1 MPETTTR
8 SAFLHLMDAAI
19 PWDMLARVAGAGAE
33 HGSAGCDVRQGLRIY
48 FLQHWFGW
56 SDEAMVDAMHD
67 SRSIRYFLQQK
78 NGMPAAVPAASLHSF
93 RQWLEGRDMGA
104 SLLEAMARHLAM
116 RGIVVT
122 AGTAAEPRA
131 QTLMPQASAGRGKAA
146 AREGEET
153 CR

>member
-19 PWDMLARVAGAGAE
+19 PWDMLARAACAGAE
-33 HGSAGCDVRQGLRIY
+33 PETAGCDVRQGLRIY

-67 SRSIRYFLQQK
+67 SRSIRYFLQQR
-78 NGMPAAVPAASLHSF
+78 NGTPAAVPAATLQGF
-93 RQWLEGRDMGA
+93 RQWLERRDMGR

-116 RGIVVT
+116 RGIVVE
-122 AGTAAEPRA
+122 AGQATEPCAVTRVPAPSAWPGGQRASDGVAA
-131 QTLMPQASAGRGKAA
+131 
-146 AREGEET
+146 